1 MTTLPY
7 LPQEL
12 WDLIYDIKYDL
23 EFRDKKIKLRKDLL
37 QLRKN
42 YLSIINFDSIKSIK
56 DNIREINK
64 NIDKKIKLTQN
75 KHNLIM
81 ELINLDAKDMGWT
94 TVKYDEGLAI
104 IFKNERCFLHNF
116 FIT

>member
-1 MTTLPY
+1 
-7 LPQEL
+7 
-12 WDLIYDIKYDL
+12 
-23 EFRDKKIKLRKDLL
+23 
-37 QLRKN
+37 
-42 YLSIINFDSIKSIK
+42 
-56 DNIREINK
+56 
-64 NIDKKIKLTQN
+64 
-75 KHNLIM
+75 M